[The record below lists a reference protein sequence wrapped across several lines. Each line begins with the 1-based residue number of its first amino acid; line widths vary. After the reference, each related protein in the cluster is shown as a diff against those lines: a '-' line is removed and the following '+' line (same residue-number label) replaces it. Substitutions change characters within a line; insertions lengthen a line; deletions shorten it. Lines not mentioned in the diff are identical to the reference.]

1 MCADSLAESTPNAPE
16 FICTICLHKPKS
28 SGFQWKKASL
38 GVHSPFMMN
47 WNRMKNK
54 DHRLFLVE
62 PIFKKTFSLDLWRK
76 KKFLVQTTRNH
87 AQILAITTERQ
98 TKINAVQT
106 WFPRII
112 MIKVVSS
119 IYIEAKVRP
128 PRLL

>member
-1 MCADSLAESTPNAPE
+1 
-16 FICTICLHKPKS
+16 
-28 SGFQWKKASL
+28 
-38 GVHSPFMMN
+38 
-47 WNRMKNK
+47 MKNK
-54 DHRLFLVE
+54 DHKLLLNQFSRKLLVLTCRGE
-62 PIFKKTFSLDLWRK
+62 

-119 IYIEAKVRP
+119 IYIVAKVRP
-128 PRLL
+128 KGQEISE